1 VSMAIATKE
10 QFLYKRD
17 QSGKL
22 LGTPITLPDGLV
34 IKMTPLLIGELNE
47 LTQLDNNDKVI
58 AIIAR
63 HISEPEIT
71 LEDLVSA
78 GKPKYFATLLDKL
91 IEISE
96 MPKTIAEQKKEK

>member
-1 VSMAIATKE
+1 MIMTVATKD

-17 QSGKL
+17 TSGKL
-22 LGTPITLPDGLV
+22 VGTLITLPDGLT
-34 IKMTPLLIGELNE
+34 IKMTPLLIGELGE
-47 LTQLDNNDKVI
+47 LSQLDNNDKVI
-58 AIIAR
+58 ALIAK

-71 LEDLVSA
+71 LEDLVNA

-96 MPKTIAEQKKEK
+96 MPKTEVKVK